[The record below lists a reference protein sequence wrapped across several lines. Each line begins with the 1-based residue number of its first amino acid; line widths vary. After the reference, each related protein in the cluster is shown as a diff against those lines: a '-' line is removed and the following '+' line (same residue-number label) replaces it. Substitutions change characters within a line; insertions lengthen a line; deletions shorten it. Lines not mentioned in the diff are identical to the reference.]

1 MNLRV
6 VDTLADIEAAAW
18 DALAGGN
25 PFLRHAFLHAL
36 HESGCASPATGWT
49 PSYITAWEADRL
61 VGALPLYLKTH
72 SWGEFVFDWSWADA
86 YRRLGRDYY
95 PKLVAGVPFSPV
107 TGARLLAAS
116 AETRAALLNA
126 AIDLAR
132 ERAVSSLHILF
143 PTPDEAREL
152 EGHGL
157 MLRRGMQ
164 LHWRNPGYASFDDYL
179 ADLRRDKRKKVQQE
193 RRKVREAGIRFE
205 HLSGADIRPEHWRHF
220 VRCYERTHRQF
231 DSPIALN
238 LDFFERI
245 GAGMGDN
252 VVLIVAYR
260 EAEPIASAW
269 FMRGADTLYGR
280 SWGTLEFHPGLHF
293 DTCYYQAIDY
303 CIGHGLARLEGGAQG
318 EHKLARGFL
327 PEPTWSAHW
336 FADERFASAVADF
349 LRREATLMTGYVDEL
364 NEHAPFKA
372 KDEPEA

>member
-1 MNLRV
+1 MTLRV
-6 VDTLADIEAAAW
+6 VDTLAEIDAAGW
-18 DALAGGN
+18 DALAGDH

-49 PSYITAWEADRL
+49 PCYLTAWDADRL

-86 YRRLGRDYY
+86 YRRLGGDYY

-116 AETRAALLNA
+116 AETRAALLDA
-126 AIDLAR
+126 AVELAR
-132 ERAVSSLHILF
+132 TRGVSSLHILF
-143 PTPDEAREL
+143 PTQDEACKL
-152 EGHGL
+152 EAQGL

-164 LHWRNPGYASFDDYL
+164 LHWRNPGYAGFDAYL

-193 RRKVREAGIRFE
+193 RRRVREAGIRFE
-205 HLSGADIRPEHWRHF
+205 PLCGADIRPEHWRHF
-220 VRCYERTHRQF
+220 MRCYERTHRQF

-245 GAGMGDN
+245 GAAMGDN
-252 VVLIVAYR
+252 VVLIVAWR
-260 EAEPIASAW
+260 DTEPIASAW
-269 FMRGADTLYGR
+269 FMRGGDTLYGR
-280 SWGTLEFHPGLHF
+280 SWGTLEYHPGLHF
-293 DTCYYQAIDY
+293 ETCYYQAIDY
-303 CIGHGLARLEGGAQG
+303 CIAHGLARLEGGAQG

-336 FADERFASAVADF
+336 FADARFALAVADF

-364 NEHAPFKA
+364 NERAPFRTGG
-372 KDEPEA
+372 